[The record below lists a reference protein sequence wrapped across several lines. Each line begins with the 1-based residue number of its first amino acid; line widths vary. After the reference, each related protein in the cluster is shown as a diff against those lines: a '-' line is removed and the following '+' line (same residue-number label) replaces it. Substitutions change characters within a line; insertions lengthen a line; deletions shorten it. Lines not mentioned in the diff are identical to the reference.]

1 MLLSEDAF
9 ALSLLFHLNSEPW
22 NNTKAYAMPQAH
34 EQFKTIASSEPAV
47 ALPEPPSSALM
58 ELIAA
63 RQSCRNFI
71 PGTILLHQLA
81 AILHAG
87 YGITGLREW
96 PGEFR
101 VFRRAVPSAGGLYP
115 LELYVVCNQVEGTKP
130 GLHHFNVRD
139 RTLEYMSGP
148 FSIADLLPRLMQQPF
163 IEHAAAFIF
172 IAAVLPRTLKKY
184 GPRGYRYLLMEAGH
198 AAQNI
203 CLRATE
209 LDLATLCLGGFSD
222 HQINSLL
229 ELDGR
234 KEVALYTIAIGHG
247 LTDHPS

>member
-34 EQFKTIASSEPAV
+34 EQFKTIASSEPAT

-71 PGTILLHQLA
+71 PGTIPLHQLA

-87 YGITGLREW
+87 YGITGLRER

-115 LELYVVCNQVEGTKP
+115 LEFYAVCNQMDSTNP

-139 RTLEYMSGP
+139 RSLEYMSGP
-148 FSIADLLPRLMQQPF
+148 FSIADLLPGLMQQPF

-172 IAAVLPRTLKKY
+172 IAAVLPRTLK
-184 GPRGYRYLLMEAGH
+184 
-198 AAQNI
+198 
-203 CLRATE
+203 
-209 LDLATLCLGGFSD
+209 
-222 HQINSLL
+222 
-229 ELDGR
+229 
-234 KEVALYTIAIGHG
+234 
-247 LTDHPS
+247 

>member
-1 MLLSEDAF
+1 MLLFEDAF

-34 EQFKTIASSEPAV
+34 EQFKTIASSEPAI

-139 RTLEYMSGP
+139 RALEYMSGP
-148 FSIADLLPRLMQQPF
+148 FSMVALLPRAARQPF
-163 IEHAAAFIF
+163 IDIAAAFIQ
-172 IAAVLPRTLKKY
+172 R
-184 GPRGYRYLLMEAGH
+184 
-198 AAQNI
+198 
-203 CLRATE
+203 
-209 LDLATLCLGGFSD
+209 
-222 HQINSLL
+222 
-229 ELDGR
+229 
-234 KEVALYTIAIGHG
+234 
-247 LTDHPS
+247 